1 MNPRVDGILVPD
13 IIFGTLGSF
22 HAAFEMEFTP
32 ETNSLTYIVHSVI
45 IPTFNLILSVVK
57 RGLLNPRRGVAVE
70 ALSQS
75 IFSAGNVKVL
85 GVIIFPICY

>member
-1 MNPRVDGILVPD
+1 
-13 IIFGTLGSF
+13 
-22 HAAFEMEFTP
+22 MEFTP